1 MNAKDDREYT
11 AALCL
16 SSTSENG
23 TKSTDNESN
32 TDGNSESSAR
42 EAPKAA
48 RKLTECWRRYMCCVV
63 HAAQGSTGS
72 DAETCPDLWA
82 LGVP

>member
-23 TKSTDNESN
+23 TKSKDNESN
-32 TDGNSESSAR
+32 TEGNSESSASV
-42 EAPKAA
+42 APKAA
-48 RKLTECWRRYMCCVV
+48 RKLTECWRRYMCCVE
-63 HAAQGSTGS
+63 GSTGS
-72 DAETCPDLWA
+72 DTETCPDPWA
-82 LGVP
+82 FGVPFN